1 MKRYLNT
8 RVIAKVLGINLG
20 LLSAALLICAGVALV
35 LKEDTVPFLVSALIT
50 FLVALLLMPT
60 GKDRRNLTD
69 STSRTDLNR
78 PDAYFTVTVS
88 WVLMSLAG
96 ALPYLLSGSIP
107 HVVDAVF
114 ESVSGFSTTGASIL
128 TDIEVLPRS
137 ILFWRSLT
145 HWIGGIGIIILVIVV
160 MPSFKIG
167 GYHLFTMESSLQQK
181 IRPKTRSIG
190 FNLLMIYVS
199 LTVLEIIFLKVGGM
213 SLFESVCHSFGTVAT
228 GGFSPKNTSI
238 AGYSPY
244 IQYVIAVFML
254 LAGVNFSL
262 YFYLVRREFGKI
274 QENQEFRLYLGMVA
288 AIGAIITAAIF
299 LNMNKSL
306 EESFREAFFQV
317 ISIIT
322 CTGFATADYLVWP
335 VYAWILLF
343 LAMFLGGSTGSTSG
357 GIKMARH
364 LILWKNF
371 QNIFRRMIHPTA
383 VLPIR
388 INNKHLSEDANQAA
402 ITFIALYMIVFVIGS
417 FLLTLIGAD
426 PVTSVGS
433 VATCMAGIG
442 PGLGTTGPVSNF
454 AHLPDTGKI
463 LLSMLMLLGRLEIYT
478 VLILFTGSFWTPRHA
493 RNKEFTVPYIKAPES
508 IRYHGNK

>member
-1 MKRYLNT
+1 MRRYLNLG
-8 RVIAKVLGINLG
+8 VIGRVLGINLT
-20 LLSAALLICAGVALV
+20 LLSAALLVCAGVAL
-35 LKEDTVPFLVSALIT
+35 LMHEDTVPFLVSGLIT
-50 FLVALLLMPT
+50 FFTGLLMLSPVRE
-60 GKDRRNLTD
+60 GGRRA
-69 STSRTDLNR
+69 DLNR
-78 PDAYFTVTVS
+78 TDAYFTVTVS
-88 WVLMSLAG
+88 WVLMSCAG

-107 HVVDAVF
+107 NVVDALF

-128 TDIEVLPRS
+128 TDIEALPRS

-145 HWIGGIGIIILVIVV
+145 HWIGGIGIIILVIIV

-190 FNLLMIYVS
+190 FTLLMIYMA
-199 LTVLEIIFLKVGGM
+199 LTLLEIGFLLAGGM
-213 SLFESVCHSFGTVAT
+213 GLYESVCHSFGTVAT

-244 IQYVIAVFML
+244 IQYVIAIFML

-262 YFYLVRREFGKI
+262 YFYLVRREVSKI
-274 QENQEFRLYLGMVA
+274 RENQEFRFYLGMVG
-288 AIGAIITAAIF
+288 AITAIITVAIF
-299 LNMNKSL
+299 INMNKSL

-317 ISIIT
+317 VSIIT
-322 CTGFATADYLVWP
+322 CTGFATADYLLWP
-335 VYAWILLF
+335 TYGWILLF
-343 LAMFLGGSTGSTSG
+343 MAMFLGGSTGSTSG
-357 GIKMARH
+357 SIKMARH

-371 QNIFRRMIHPTA
+371 RNIFRRMLHPTA

-388 INNKHLSEDANQAA
+388 INNRHLGEDANQAA
-402 ITFIALYMIVFVIGS
+402 ITFIALYLIVFVIGS
-417 FLLTLIGAD
+417 FLLTVTGAD

-454 AHLPDTGKI
+454 AHLSVAGKI
-463 LLSMLMLLGRLEIYT
+463 LLSTLMLLGRLEIYT
-478 VLILFTGSFWTPRHA
+478 VLILFTRSYWTPRHA
-493 RNKEFTVPYIKAPES
+493 GKNEFAPPPLISPES